1 MQKLEVGKPFDENHD
16 SWPEGV
22 LYGFNRG
29 QHSLAVFFNDPQEGE
44 ILAFRKAQVK
54 FSLTTLEGIIFVGAF
69 IPSVLDWSDAPFHI
83 KLQSEETWC
92 ESTDPKTPE
101 TRIMLSLFLVNAA
114 SGILE
119 AMRLV
124 TYSPAF
130 SRAFEAAIEDQK
142 VAPFDPATH
151 NRHLGDIQMK
161 MTSAQIVRKAHIT
174 CTGGE

>member
-1 MQKLEVGKPFDENHD
+1 MQKLEVGKPFHTDHD
-16 SWPEGV
+16 NWPEGV
-22 LYGFNRG
+22 LYSFNRG
-29 QHSLAVFFNDPQEGE
+29 QHSLTIFINEPQESE
-44 ILAFRKAQVK
+44 ILAFRNAQVK

-69 IPSVLDWSDAPFHI
+69 IPGILAWSDAPFHI

-130 SRAFEAAIEDQK
+130 SRAFEAAIHDQK
-142 VAPFDPATH
+142 VAPFDPATY
-151 NRHLGDIQMK
+151 NRDLGDIQMK
-161 MTSAQIVRKAHIT
+161 MTSPQIVRKAHIT